1 MTRTKDSGVEV
12 FAICTTA
19 DKPKWQKYIEEHKLD
34 WINGWDP
41 DRRTNFGYYYNVE
54 ATPMI
59 YILDRNK
66 TIIAKKLS
74 VDDIGSFIDNYRKY
88 FKK

>member
-1 MTRTKDSGVEV
+1 MYNRLSG
-12 FAICTTA
+12 
-19 DKPKWQKYIEEHKLD
+19 KNGKNMLKSNKLD

-41 DRRTNFGYYYNVE
+41 ERRTNFGYYYNVE
-54 ATPMI
+54 TTPMI
-59 YILDRNK
+59 YILDRDK

-74 VDDIGSFIDNYRKY
+74 VDDIPSFIDTYRKY